1 METPETEVETPLEDQ
16 VTDTSVNSRLEQSQD
31 SQEENDS
38 EPREKLLKLP
48 VGRVKHIV
56 KSDPD
61 VSLVNQEAIFLITK
75 SAELFID
82 SLSKEAYKY
91 TSQAKKKTVQ
101 KKDLD
106 QAIDHVDSLAFL
118 EGMLEQMM

>member
-1 METPETEVETPLEDQ
+1 METPESDTETPTEDQ
-16 VTDTSVNSRLEQSQD
+16 VANISISSRSEQSHD
-31 SQEENDS
+31 SQEEVES
-38 EPREKLLKLP
+38 EPKEKLLKLP

-61 VSLVNQEAIFLITK
+61 VNLVNQEAIFLIAK

-82 SLSKEAYKY
+82 SLSKEAFKY
-91 TSQAKKKTVQ
+91 TFQAKKKTVQ

-106 QAIDHVDSLAFL
+106 QAIDNVDSLAFL

>member
-1 METPETEVETPLEDQ
+1 MEALGTDVETPLDDL
-16 VTDTSVNSRLEQSQD
+16 VTDTSISSRLEQSQD
-31 SQEENDS
+31 SQGENDN

-48 VGRVKHIV
+48 MGRIKHIV

-61 VSLVNQEAIFLITK
+61 VNLVNQEAIFLITK

-91 TSQAKKKTVQ
+91 TFQAKKKTVQ

-118 EGMLEQMM
+118 EGMLEQLI